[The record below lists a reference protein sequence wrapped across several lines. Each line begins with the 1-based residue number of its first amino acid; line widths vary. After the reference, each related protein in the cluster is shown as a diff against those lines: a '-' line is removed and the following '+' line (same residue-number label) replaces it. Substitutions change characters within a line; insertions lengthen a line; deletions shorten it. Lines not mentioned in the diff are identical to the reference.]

1 MINHEMVTTVENS
14 DSASS
19 LPDDVLS
26 DGKILINCLK
36 SIQLHVKELFVF
48 HNDAKNSQIK
58 EEKQLESLEDALEL
72 LSENL
77 MIYRKMAR
85 RKIKKFVELKKS

>member
-1 MINHEMVTTVENS
+1 M
-14 DSASS
+14 
-19 LPDDVLS
+19 
-26 DGKILINCLK
+26 
-36 SIQLHVKELFVF
+36 HVKELFVF
-48 HNDAKNSQIK
+48 HKDAKNSQIK